1 MVDLLES
8 LWKRT
13 RVVKV
18 LHTLLVETLTPKI
31 FKKNALK
38 NTENQGPTSKKK
50 LPTRRLVLFL
60 FRLVF

>member
-38 NTENQGPTSKKK
+38 NTENQGPTSKKNS
-50 LPTRRLVLFL
+50 PPGV
-60 FRLVF
+60 